1 MLSHL
6 ITFCIAA
13 VKTFDVSRE
22 GRDLKVLMQ
31 AGDMTVA
38 RLSEEFQAS
47 TTHLTSLSIAKVNV
61 SF

>member
-1 MLSHL
+1 M
-6 ITFCIAA
+6 AA

-22 GRDLKVLMQ
+22 GKDFKILMQ

-38 RLSEEFQAS
+38 RLSHEFQAS
-47 TTHLTSLSIAKVNV
+47 TTHLTNLKSAKVNV